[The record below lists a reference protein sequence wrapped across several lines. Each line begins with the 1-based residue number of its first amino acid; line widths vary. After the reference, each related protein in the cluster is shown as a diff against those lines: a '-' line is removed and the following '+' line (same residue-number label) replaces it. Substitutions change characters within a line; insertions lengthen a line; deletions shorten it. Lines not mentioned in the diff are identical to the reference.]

1 MHKFEEQNFE
11 IWLKPGLNFCFI
23 LLKYYRFKGDSCH
36 SSEKKNQTV
45 FGGGMDDTW
54 PNHARHFLD
63 QNQDTIIDHCDH
75 NHHETSPVQI
85 KHILIL
91 AY

>member
-36 SSEKKNQTV
+36 SSEKKNKTV
-45 FGGGMDDTW
+45 FGGAWMI
-54 PNHARHFLD
+54 HD
-63 QNQDTIIDHCDH
+63 QTIPDIFW
-75 NHHETSPVQI
+75 TKI
-85 KHILIL
+85 KTQ
-91 AY
+91 